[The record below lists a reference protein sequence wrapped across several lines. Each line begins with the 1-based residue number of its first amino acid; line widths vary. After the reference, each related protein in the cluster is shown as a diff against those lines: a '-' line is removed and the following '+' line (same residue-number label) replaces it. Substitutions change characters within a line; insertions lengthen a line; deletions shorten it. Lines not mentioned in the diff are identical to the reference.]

1 MKLKT
6 GLVIVLLSVVVLSV
20 FGREDDSKLSSTEL
34 IMTKADATAYW
45 DSLSAE

>member
-6 GLVIVLLSVVVLSV
+6 GFVIILLSVVVLSV
-20 FGREDDSKLSSTEL
+20 FGREDDVRLTSSEL
-34 IMTKADATAYW
+34 MMTKADATAYW